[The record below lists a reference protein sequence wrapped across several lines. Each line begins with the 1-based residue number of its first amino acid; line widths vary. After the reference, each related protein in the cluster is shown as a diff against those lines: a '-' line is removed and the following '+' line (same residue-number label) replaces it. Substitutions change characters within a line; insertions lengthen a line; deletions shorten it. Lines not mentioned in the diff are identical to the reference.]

1 MILQEFEEQLLDM
14 SFELMLSQMPHL
26 QQKLFI
32 CAMDE
37 TEAAAATGE
46 QKEKWQLEQRR
57 KLDIAMTSTK
67 IPTILLERL
76 KREFDEVESNW
87 SS

>member
-1 MILQEFEEQLLDM
+1 MREYEEQLLDM
-14 SFELMLSQMPHL
+14 SFELMLSQMPQL
-26 QQKLFI
+26 QQKFII

-37 TEAAAATGE
+37 DRESTATKEEKE
-46 QKEKWQLEQRR
+46 QWQLEQRR
-57 KLDIAMTSTK
+57 QLDIAMNQTK

-87 SS
+87 ST